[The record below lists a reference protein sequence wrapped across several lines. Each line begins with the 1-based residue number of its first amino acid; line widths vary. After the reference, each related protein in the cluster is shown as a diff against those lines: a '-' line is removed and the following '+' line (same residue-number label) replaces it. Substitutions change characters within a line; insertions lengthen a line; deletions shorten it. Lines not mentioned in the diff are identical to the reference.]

1 MIPAR
6 AGWNLEHGIPFA
18 KPPAGREGGN
28 SKTQNSQLK
37 TLYNDVLQN
46 STSGTTLSYMSTTLT
61 IRLDDELSQSLDQ
74 AASNSGRTRSE
85 VVRDALR
92 RQLAISALDEVREQ
106 LVPLAEA
113 HGWLT
118 DEDVFRDVS

>member
-1 MIPAR
+1 
-6 AGWNLEHGIPFA
+6 
-18 KPPAGREGGN
+18 
-28 SKTQNSQLK
+28 
-37 TLYNDVLQN
+37 
-46 STSGTTLSYMSTTLT
+46 MSTTLT

-74 AASNSGRTRSE
+74 AAANSGRSRSE

-92 RQLAISALDEVREQ
+92 RQLAISSLDEIRKQ

>member
-1 MIPAR
+1 
-6 AGWNLEHGIPFA
+6 
-18 KPPAGREGGN
+18 
-28 SKTQNSQLK
+28 
-37 TLYNDVLQN
+37 
-46 STSGTTLSYMSTTLT
+46 MSISLT
-61 IRLDDELSQSLDQ
+61 IRLDDQLSQSLDK
-74 AASNSGRTRSE
+74 AATGSGRTRSE

-92 RQLAISALDEVREQ
+92 RQLAISALDEVRKQ

>member
-1 MIPAR
+1 
-6 AGWNLEHGIPFA
+6 
-18 KPPAGREGGN
+18 
-28 SKTQNSQLK
+28 
-37 TLYNDVLQN
+37 
-46 STSGTTLSYMSTTLT
+46 MSTTLT
-61 IRLDDELSQSLDQ
+61 IRLDDELAQSLEQ
-74 AASNSGRTRSE
+74 AATGSGRTRSE